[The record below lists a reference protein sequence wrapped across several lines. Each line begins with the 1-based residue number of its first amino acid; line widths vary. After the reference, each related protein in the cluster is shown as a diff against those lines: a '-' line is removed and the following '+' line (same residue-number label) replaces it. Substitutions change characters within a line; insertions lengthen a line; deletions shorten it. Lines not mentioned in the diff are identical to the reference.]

1 MDLSGQA
8 AMTGLAYTVTPNWLS
23 RHLGFWPVVTALA
36 FVALVALLVL
46 PVINIV
52 GLSLSGKDDQPGVL
66 ANYITFFAERFYYQT
81 LINSLIVSSAA
92 TILAVLLGVP
102 AAYFATIYNIWGRGF
117 VRAAVVLTFV
127 SPPFIGSYSWVI
139 LFGRSGL
146 VTATLAE
153 IGIPLPSIYGA
164 PGIVLVFTLQF
175 FPFVFLMVSSGLKS
189 IDQSIEDAAR
199 NLGSSELSVFFTV
212 LLPLLV
218 PSISAGALLVFV
230 AAFTDIGT
238 PIIIGERFRVLP
250 VLIYGEFV
258 NEFGGRPVLASTLAV
273 LLLAVTT
280 GALLVQRWYA
290 GRHAHGTAAIRPLM
304 QREQPPLKRLL
315 ASAYVLLLVGMALLP
330 IINIVISSFLK
341 ANGPLLLFEPTLDN
355 YIRLLR
361 TVAVPLTNTLLYTT
375 AATVLCAVVGTA
387 VGYIIVRRPGRLG
400 GLLDGVVMF
409 SYAVPGI
416 VLGVGLIVTYNEPPL
431 ILTGTAAILILA
443 FFIRRLPFSVRS
455 AVSMLQ
461 QLSRDTEDAS
471 INLGAGP
478 GRTFLRITV
487 PLLAMAILSGVLLTW
502 SNTIRELSA
511 TLVLQSGS
519 TITLSVEIFTE
530 VVNANFGTA
539 SALGTILILLTFLP
553 LVVLF
558 RFLGKQEDA
567 LV

>member
-1 MDLSGQA
+1 MMA
-8 AMTGLAYTVTPNWLS
+8 AVEQGIGARLV
-23 RHLGFWPVVTALA
+23 RHVGFWPVVTALV
-36 FVALVALLVL
+36 FVVLFALLVM
-46 PVINIV
+46 PVVNIV
-52 GLSLSGKDDQPGVL
+52 GLSLSGKDAQSSVL
-66 ANYITFFAERFYYQT
+66 ANYTTFFSERFYYQT
-81 LINSLIVSSAA
+81 LINSLQVSLAA
-92 TILAVLLGVP
+92 TVLAVLVGVP
-102 AAYFATIYNIWGRGF
+102 AAYFAARYDIWGRGF

-146 VTATLAE
+146 ITATLAE
-153 IGIPLPSIYGA
+153 FGIPLPSIYGA

-199 NLGSSELSVFFTV
+199 NLGSGELRVFFTV

-250 VLIYGEFV
+250 VLIFGEFV

-273 LLLAVTT
+273 LLLTVTT
-280 GALLVQRWYA
+280 AALLLQRWFA
-290 GRHAHGTAAIRPLM
+290 GRHAHGTAAIRPLTM
-304 QREQPPLKRLL
+304 QEQRPLKRLL

-341 ANGPLLLFEPTLDN
+341 ANGPLLVAEFTLGN
-355 YIRLLR
+355 YARILR
-361 TVAVPLTNTLLYTT
+361 TIAVPLSNTLFYTT
-375 AATVLCAVVGTA
+375 VATLLCAVVGTA

-416 VLGVGLIVTYNEPPL
+416 VLGVGLIVTYNEPPI
-431 ILTGTAAILILA
+431 ILTGTSAILILA

-455 AVSMLQ
+455 SVSMLQ

-478 GRTFLRITV
+478 GRTFVKITV
-487 PLLAMAILSGVLLTW
+487 PLLSMAILSGVLLTW

-511 TLVLQSGS
+511 TLILQSGN
-519 TITLSVEIFTE
+519 TVTLSIEIFNE
-530 VVNANFGTA
+530 VVNANFGIA

-558 RFLGKQEDA
+558 TFLGKREEA